1 MAAIGRFVKNAW
13 NKEPVITVSCGIGLL
28 GEGDINAHYS
38 SQYAS
43 SSSCCM
49 NLRSVCVVF
58 SACALPALSPLTK
71 YTGMMNQAVPYNY
84 PVPVRDDGNM
94 PDVPAHPCDPQ
105 GRNLDW
111 LKNL

>member
-28 GEGDINAHYS
+28 
-38 SQYAS
+38 
-43 SSSCCM
+43 
-49 NLRSVCVVF
+49 
-58 SACALPALSPLTK
+58 ACALPALSPLTK

>member
-1 MAAIGRFVKNAW
+1 ALLWYITVSRGVFTGWSRDSFRVSLVGRFVKNAW

-28 GEGDINAHYS
+28 
-38 SQYAS
+38 
-43 SSSCCM
+43 
-49 NLRSVCVVF
+49 
-58 SACALPALSPLTK
+58 ACALPALSPLTK